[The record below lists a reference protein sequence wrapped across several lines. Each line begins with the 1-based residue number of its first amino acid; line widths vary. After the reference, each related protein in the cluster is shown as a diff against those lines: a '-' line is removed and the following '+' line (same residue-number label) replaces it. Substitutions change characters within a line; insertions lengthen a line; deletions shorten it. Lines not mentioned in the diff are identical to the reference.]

1 MMLQRTP
8 AIAKLTWFDSDKCFI
23 GGRWVEPLSGE
34 RLPIEDPSRG
44 VEIGGIARGKGADID
59 AAVEAA
65 EHALA
70 GEWGKL
76 TATERGRLMAKLAEL
91 ITDRVEDLARMEAL
105 DVGKPLKQGRADAVA
120 MARYMEFYAG
130 AADKVMGET
139 IPFQSGYTVYTLREP
154 HGVTG
159 HIVPWNYPMQ
169 IAGRT
174 VGAALAMGN
183 ACVLKPAEEACLT
196 SLALVDL
203 AREAGFPAGAL
214 NVVPGLGEEA
224 GAALA
229 AHPGVRHLSFT
240 GSVAVGA
247 LVQEAAAR
255 HVAPVTLELGGK
267 SPQLVFADADLDRAL
282 PFLVNAGIQNAGQ
295 TCSASS
301 RILVERKIYDEVVE
315 RMAARYKALK
325 VGPADADLDVGPLIS
340 ERQKSIVSRF
350 IAEGAD
356 LKTVATGRI
365 VENAPQGGHY
375 VSPTLFADVAPGHRL
390 AQEEIFG
397 PVQVVIPFGDE
408 AEAIAIANGTGYGLV
423 AGVWT
428 SDGGRQMR
436 LAKALR
442 AGQVFLN
449 NYGAGGG
456 VELPFGGVGKSGHG
470 REKGFEAL
478 YGFSALKTVAAWHG

>member
-340 ERQKSIVSRF
+340 ERQKSIVSQF

-375 VSPTLFADVAPGHRL
+375 VSPTLFADVRPNSSSVPGGNLR
-390 AQEEIFG
+390 
-397 PVQVVIPFGDE
+397 PRP
-408 AEAIAIANGTGYGLV
+408 
-423 AGVWT
+423 
-428 SDGGRQMR
+428 GRHS
-436 LAKALR
+436 
-442 AGQVFLN
+442 F
-449 NYGAGGG
+449 
-456 VELPFGGVGKSGHG
+456 
-470 REKGFEAL
+470 
-478 YGFSALKTVAAWHG
+478 W

>member
-1 MMLQRTP
+1 MLERVRTS
-8 AIAKLTWFDSDKCFI
+8 AKPTWFDSEKCFI
-23 GGRWVEPLSGE
+23 DGRWVEPQSGR
-34 RLPIEDPSRG
+34 RLPLEDPSRG
-44 VEIGGIARGKGADID
+44 VEIGEIARGQGADID

-65 EHALA
+65 ERALG

-76 TATERGRLMAKLAEL
+76 TATERGRLLMKLAGLVNE
-91 ITDRVEDLARMEAL
+91 RVDELARIEAL
-105 DVGKPLKQGRADAVA
+105 DVGKPLKQGRADALA

-139 IPFQSGYTVYTLREP
+139 IPYLDGYTVYTLREP

-174 VGAALAMGN
+174 IGAALAMGN

-196 SLALVDL
+196 SLALADL

-229 AHPGVRHLSFT
+229 AHPSVRHLSFT
-240 GSVAVGA
+240 GSVTVGA

-267 SPQLVFADADLDRAL
+267 SPQLVFADADLERAL

-295 TCSASS
+295 TCSAAS
-301 RILVERKIYDEVVE
+301 RILVERKVYGEVVE

-340 ERQKSIVSRF
+340 ERQKAIVSRF

-356 LKTVATGRI
+356 LKTVGTAQI
-365 VENAPQGGHY
+365 VEDAPRGGHY
-375 VSPTLFADVAPGHRL
+375 VAPTLFADVAPGHRL

-397 PVQVVIPFGDE
+397 PVQVVIPFDDE

-428 SDGGRQMR
+428 ADGGRQMR

>member
-1 MMLQRTP
+1 MTS
-8 AIAKLTWFDSDKCFI
+8 KLAWFETDKCFI
-23 GGRWVEPLSGE
+23 DGRWVAARSGA
-34 RLPIEDPSRG
+34 RLPVEDPSRG
-44 VEIGGIARGKGADID
+44 VEIGAIARGTSADID
-59 AAVEAA
+59 AAVDAA
-65 EHALA
+65 ERALA
-70 GEWGKL
+70 GEWGRL
-76 TATERGRLMAKLAEL
+76 TATERGRLLMKLAGL
-91 ITDRVEDLARMEAL
+91 IHTRIEDLARIEAI
-105 DVGKPLKQGRADAVA
+105 DVGKPIKQGRADALA
-120 MARYMEFYAG
+120 MARYMEFYGG

-139 IPFQSGYTVYTLREP
+139 IPYLAGYTVYTLREP

-174 VGAALAMGN
+174 IGAALAMGN

-196 SLALVDL
+196 SLALADL

-214 NVVPGLGEEA
+214 NIVPGLGEEA

-229 AHPGVRHLSFT
+229 GHPRVRHLSFT

-247 LVQEAAAR
+247 LVQAAAAR

-267 SPQLVFADADLDRAL
+267 SPQLVFADADLEHAL

-295 TCSASS
+295 TCSAAS
-301 RILVERKIYDEVVE
+301 RILVERKRYAEVVE
-315 RMAARYKALK
+315 RMGQRYRALR
-325 VGPADADLDVGPLIS
+325 VGPAEADLDVGPLIS
-340 ERQKSIVSRF
+340 ARQKAIVAGF
-350 IAEGAD
+350 IKEGAD
-356 LKTVATGRI
+356 LTIAAEGSIVAD
-365 VENAPQGGHY
+365 APSGGHY
-375 VSPTLFADVAPGHRL
+375 VFPTLFANVRPDHRL

-397 PVQVVIPFGDE
+397 PVQVAIPFDDE
-408 AEAIAIANGTGYGLV
+408 AEAAAIANGTGYGLV

-442 AGQVFLN
+442 SGQVFIN

-478 YGFSALKTVAAWHG
+478 YGFSTLKTVAAWHG

>member
-8 AIAKLTWFDSDKCFI
+8 AIAKLAWFDSDKCFI
-23 GGRWVEPLSGE
+23 GGRWVEPQSGR
-34 RLPIEDPSRG
+34 RLPVEDPSRG
-44 VEIGGIARGKGADID
+44 VEIGEIAGGEAADVD

-65 EHALA
+65 ERALA

-76 TATERGRLMAKLAEL
+76 TATERGRLMAKLAVL
-91 ITDRVEDLARMEAL
+91 INERVEDLARIEAL

-139 IPFQSGYTVYTLREP
+139 IPYLNGYTVYTLREP

-174 VGAALAMGN
+174 IGAALAMGN

-196 SLALVDL
+196 SLALADL

-247 LVQEAAAR
+247 RVQEAAAR

-301 RILVERKIYDEVVE
+301 RILVERKIYGEVVE

-356 LKTVATGRI
+356 LKMVGAAQI
-365 VENAPQGGHY
+365 VEDAPKGGY
-375 VSPTLFADVAPGHRL
+375 YFAPSLFADVGPTHRL

-397 PVQVVIPFGDE
+397 PVQVVIPFEDE

-428 SDGGRQMR
+428 SNGGRQMR